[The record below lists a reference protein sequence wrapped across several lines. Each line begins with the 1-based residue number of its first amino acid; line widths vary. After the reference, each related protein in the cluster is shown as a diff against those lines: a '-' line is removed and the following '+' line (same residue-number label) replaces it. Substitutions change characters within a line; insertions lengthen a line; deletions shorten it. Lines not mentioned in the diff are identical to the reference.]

1 MYYEITVADEGL
13 CRVGWATRNATLDLG
28 TDQLSFGFG
37 GTGETACLKALPTG
51 APLLCVLHARQC
63 KGAHGSHS

>member
-1 MYYEITVADEGL
+1 MGARAGKVYYEITVADEGL

-37 GTGETACLKALPTG
+37 GTGETACL
-51 APLLCVLHARQC
+51 
-63 KGAHGSHS
+63 